1 MQSNPFH
8 GAQHAFLLM
17 ALTGCAA
24 SKQRLDR
31 DKASCTTMKAES
43 ARFEMIESERRAQLS
58 GQRGCFSITKHE
70 IDQTM
75 RAHAG
80 DVFDCLQEIVG
91 HCSEPKRIALS
102 MVIDEQ
108 GKVSNATVIRG
119 THYSPELL
127 ECVEQKVGG
136 WSFPKPRYSD
146 HYTFVYP
153 YLLD

>member
-1 MQSNPFH
+1 MQAESVRFERIEAENRV
-8 GAQHAFLLM
+8 LLS
-17 ALTGCAA
+17 TKSGCYSI
-24 SKQRLDR
+24 SKQ
-31 DKASCTTMKAES
+31 
-43 ARFEMIESERRAQLS
+43 
-58 GQRGCFSITKHE
+58 E

-80 DVFDCLQEIVG
+80 DVFDCLQESVG

-108 GKVSNATVIRG
+108 GKVSNATVVRG
-119 THYSPELL
+119 THYSPQLL

-146 HYTFVYP
+146 HHTFVYP
-153 YLLD
+153 YLLE